1 MTFPGKRAILE
12 QLANGELATDEA
24 DRQLAALE
32 ERETGTPR
40 SEPPVV
46 NARPTTPADPDRSR
60 SDAAP
65 AIRAR
70 LSAAGLIEVLGDDTD
85 EPRLEGPHSARIQRS
100 DGAFDITGNIGPDA
114 LLIIP
119 RTADLTLETNSSS
132 ARVTGLNG
140 TLQGLFNVG
149 HARVEGTFARGRST
163 IVANVGEL
171 DIHLLPGSNVHTTV
185 NCAARIKADDSLR
198 SAGRGQWAM
207 GSGAAQLDISG
218 TPGTIY
224 LHG

>member
-1 MTFPGKRAILE
+1 
-12 QLANGELATDEA
+12 LANGQLATDEA

-32 ERETGTPR
+32 ERETDAPL
-40 SEPPVV
+40 SAQPVV
-46 NARPTTPADPDRSR
+46 NARPTTPAHPDGTR
-60 SDAAP
+60 SDAALV
-65 AIRAR
+65 IRAR
-70 LSAAGLIEVLGDDTD
+70 LSAGGLIEVRGDDDTD

-119 RTADLTLETNSSS
+119 RTADLILETNSSS
-132 ARVTGLNG
+132 ARVTGLRG
-140 TLQGLFNVG
+140 TLQALFNVG
-149 HARVEGTFARGRST
+149 YARVEGTFAQGRST

-198 SAGRGQWAM
+198 SAGRGQWTVGNGTAH
-207 GSGAAQLDISG
+207 LDISG